1 MYGPQV
7 TGASKASPGKPH
19 RIQTRQKSFFG
30 FGRGEIFEFLYQ
42 PSACGGADRQHHS
55 RDRCVASPGA
65 KGG

>member
-30 FGRGEIFEFLYQ
+30 FGRGEILNFSTNHLRAGV
-42 PSACGGADRQHHS
+42 PI
-55 RDRCVASPGA
+55 ASITA
-65 KGG
+65 AIAV